1 MKTFVK
7 TIIAMAAIIILGL
20 ALAQNTEAA
29 PKYAKNVSDFNYN
42 HTYVLEAAEI
52 VIGFLFTT
60 TLTAMNEASC
70 VMFSR

>member
-29 PKYAKNVSDFNYN
+29 QKYAKNVSDFNY
-42 HTYVLEAAEI
+42 T
-52 VIGFLFTT
+52 
-60 TLTAMNEASC
+60 MR
-70 VMFSR
+70 MF